1 MAIGGM
7 VIDIASWVLL
17 VAGALFC
24 IAGGVGMLRF
34 PDVYSRAH
42 AAGVID
48 TAGAGLI
55 LVGLMLQAG
64 ATLITVKLV
73 FILFFLFFTGPTAT
87 HALVRAALSGG
98 QKPLTGPDA
107 GKKD

>member
-1 MAIGGM
+1 
-7 VIDIASWVLL
+7 
-17 VAGALFC
+17 
-24 IAGGVGMLRF
+24 
-34 PDVYSRAH
+34 
-42 AAGVID
+42 VID